1 MALGG
6 GIFTAQNKVLPGYYV
21 NFSSASRAA
30 SALSERGTVAIPLVL
45 NWGPTG
51 SVFTVTNADFQK
63 SCQKIFGYAYD
74 APEMLAVREL
84 FKNASKLHVYRLT
97 NGGTAATNTYAT
109 AKYVGTRGND
119 IKIVIAKNVDDNALF
134 DVSTYL
140 GTALVDRQTVAN
152 AAALVANDFVEFKTS
167 ATLNAT
173 AGTPLAGG
181 ANGAEVS
188 GTQYQDF
195 LDKIEAY
202 SFHALGCPA
211 SDAATIGVFVA
222 FTKRLRDE
230 VGAKFKTIVYKTAGD
245 YEGVINVENACS
257 GYPANALG
265 MGDFGLIY
273 WVTGAEA
280 GCEVNKSNTNK
291 QYDGELTVDVDY
303 TQAELEAGIK
313 AGKFMF
319 HNVNG
324 EVRVLED
331 INSLTTL
338 SDEKGADFQS
348 NQTIRVCDQIANDVA
363 IMFATRYL
371 GTVPNDAAG
380 RVSLWNDICKL
391 HQDLEKIR
399 AIENFDTDTVEVEA
413 GDSKKAVVC
422 NISGLNVI
430 NAMSQLYMSVVV
442 A

>member
-6 GIFTAQNKVLPGYYV
+6 GIFTAQNKILPGYYV

-30 SALSERGTVAIPLVL
+30 SALSERGTVAVPLVL
-45 NWGPTG
+45 KWGPTG
-51 SVFTVTNADFQK
+51 TVFTVTNADYQK
-63 SCQKIFGYAYD
+63 NCQRIFGYAAD
-74 APEMLAVREL
+74 ADEMLPLREL
-84 FKNASKLHVYRLT
+84 FKNASQLHVFRLD
-97 NGGTAATNTYAT
+97 NGGKAATNTYAT

-119 IKIVIAKNVDDNALF
+119 IKIVIAKNVDDSAKW
-134 DVSTYL
+134 DVSTLL
-140 GTALVDRQTVAN
+140 GTALVDIQTVA
-152 AAALVANDFVEFKTS
+152 AAKDLVANDFVTFKTS
-167 ATLNAT
+167 ATLAAT
-173 AGTPLAGG
+173 AATPLSGG
-181 ANGAEVS
+181 TDGEAVTGA
-188 GTQYQDF
+188 QYQTF

-202 SFHALGCPA
+202 SFHALCCPTDTA
-211 SDAATIGVFVA
+211 EVISVFTA
-222 FTKRLRDE
+222 FVKRMRDE
-230 VGAKFKTIVYKTAGD
+230 VGAKFKAIVYKTAGD
-245 YEGVINVENACS
+245 YEGIINVENTVLDEGA
-257 GYPANALG
+257 PAY
-265 MGDFGLIY
+265 GLVY
-273 WVTGAEA
+273 WVAGAEA
-280 GCEVNKSNTNK
+280 GCAVNKSNTNK
-291 QYDGELTVDVDY
+291 QYDGEFTVDVDY

-324 EVRVLED
+324 DIRVLED
-331 INSLTTL
+331 INSLTSI

-363 IMFATRYL
+363 VMFATRYL
-371 GTVPNDAAG
+371 GVVPNDASG

-391 HQDLEKIR
+391 HQDLETIR
-399 AIENFDTDTVEVEA
+399 AIENFDTSTVAVEQ

>member
-30 SALSERGTVAIPLVL
+30 SSLSERGTVAIPLVL

-63 SCQKIFGYAYD
+63 SCQKIFGYTYD
-74 APEMLAVREL
+74 APEMLAIREL
-84 FKNASKLHVYRLT
+84 FKNASKLHVYRLV
-97 NGGTAATNTYAT
+97 NAGVAATNTYAT

-119 IKIVIAKNVDDNALF
+119 IKIVIAKNVDNQSLF

-140 GTALVDRQTVAN
+140 GSALVDRQTVAS
-152 AAALVANDFVEFKTS
+152 AAKLVANDYVTFKAEAS
-167 ATLNAT
+167 LAVT
-173 AGTPLAGG
+173 AGTALTGG
-181 ANGAEVS
+181 TNGSDVT

-202 SFHALGCPA
+202 SFHALGCPSA
-211 SDAATIGVFVA
+211 DETTIGIFVS

-230 VGAKFKTIVYKTAGD
+230 VGAKFKTVVYKTPGD
-245 YEGVINVENACS
+245 YEGIINVDNAAS
-257 GYPANALG
+257 GYPDTALG
-265 MGDFGLIY
+265 MGDYGLIY

-313 AGKFMF
+313 AGKFLF
-319 HNVNG
+319 HNVSG
-324 EVRVLED
+324 DIRVLED

-348 NQTIRVCDQIANDVA
+348 NQTIRVCDQIANDIAV
-363 IMFATRYL
+363 MFATRYL

-399 AIENFDTDTVEVEA
+399 AIENFDTDAVEVEA
-413 GDSKKAVVC
+413 GESKKAVVC

>member
-6 GIFTAQNKVLPGYYV
+6 GIFTAQNKILPGYYV

-30 SALSERGTVAIPLVL
+30 SSLSERGTVAVPLVL
-45 NWGPTG
+45 KWGPTDT
-51 SVFTVTNADFQK
+51 VFTVTNADYQK
-63 SCQKIFGYAYD
+63 NCQRIFGYAAD
-74 APEMLAVREL
+74 ADEMLPLREL
-84 FKNASKLHVYRLT
+84 FKNASQLHVFRLD
-97 NGGTAATNTYAT
+97 NGGVAAANTYAT

-119 IKIVIAKNVDDNALF
+119 IKIIIAKNVDNAAKW
-134 DVSTYL
+134 DVSTLL
-140 GTALVDRQTVAN
+140 GTALVDIQTVAT
-152 AAALVANDFVEFKTS
+152 AKELVANDFVVFKTG
-167 ATLNAT
+167 ATLAAT
-173 AGTPLAGG
+173 AGTPLTGG
-181 ANGAEVS
+181 ADGSAVT
-188 GTQYQDF
+188 GTQYQAF

-202 SFHALGCPA
+202 SFHALCCPTDTA
-211 SDAATIGVFVA
+211 EVISVFTA
-222 FTKRLRDE
+222 FVKRMRDE
-230 VGAKFKTIVYKTAGD
+230 VGAKFKAVVYKTAGD
-245 YEGVINVENACS
+245 YEGIINVENTVLDEGA
-257 GYPANALG
+257 PAY
-265 MGDFGLIY
+265 GLVY
-273 WVTGAEA
+273 WVAGAEA
-280 GCEVNKSNTNK
+280 GCAVNKSNTNK
-291 QYDGELTVDVDY
+291 QYDGEFTVNVDY

-324 EVRVLED
+324 DIRVLED
-331 INSLTTL
+331 INSLVTI

-363 IMFATRYL
+363 VMFATRYL
-371 GTVPNDAAG
+371 GVVPNDASG

-391 HQDLEKIR
+391 HQDLETIR
-399 AIENFDTDTVEVEA
+399 AIENFDTSTVAVEQ